1 MAANDK
7 LWITDYYELEELRRW
22 AMVYYPKLLLW
33 LDIDYTEKTFEDS
46 KARLATSYKGFVDT
60 RWKNIAYNDT
70 INAAIAY
77 LKIQGYSEEDATEE
91 ANTVYR
97 EYKAD
102 MRTIY
107 DNTKISIMNTPLK
120 IDRKLK
126 WICPVECVREYLKN
140 QCGVKERWYY
150 KLFWR
155 GKKYFEY

>member
-46 KARLATSYKGFVDT
+46 KARIATSYKDLVNT
-60 RWKNIAYNDT
+60 RWKSIASDGTVNS
-70 INAAIAY
+70 AVAY
-77 LKIQGYSEEDATEE
+77 LISQGYSEEDAIEE
-91 ANTVYR
+91 ANNLHR
-97 EYKAD
+97 DYKAD

-107 DNTKISIMNTPLK
+107 DDIKISIMNTPSK

-126 WICPVECVREYLKN
+126 WICPIECVREYLKN
-140 QCGVKERWYY
+140 QCGMKEHWYY
-150 KLFWR
+150 KLFCR
-155 GKKYFEY
+155 GRKYFI